1 MNTKAAFIRRRW
13 PIVVTLLTLLIVALP
28 IRAAVRVQ
36 RPITYDGGRINQEYL
51 YGEELQASTHKG
63 VDFSYGLG
71 TSVYAVADGTVVDL
85 YETSQ
90 NGQGTGFGNFV
101 LIRHDRRHWDRIT
114 QQNAYVYSIYAH
126 LSYNSVGP
134 SVGQFVSAGTWIAE
148 VDNTGSSTGNHLHL
162 QICLHPQSDRTLS
175 TLDSEN
181 TSRNPELWLQP
192 FNYGSANTGAVVGKI
207 TDSNGNPIGDRYIWG
222 LSKPPGSGGT
232 NYSFSRTYAYTW
244 TNPDDIL
251 VENWGTTDVL
261 AGTYHLTVR
270 NESGSYIYED
280 LGWRTV
286 RAGETTYVG
295 LYPVFLPDIMENYYG
310 WNSSI
315 VVRNNS
321 DSKTAQ
327 VNTTFFWEN
336 GEVRT
341 QKTDYIAPRGTV
353 VVDFP
358 GTCYYCRGSAIVAA
372 SEDVAVVV
380 EHTNGTRYNN
390 YNGISATGLDA
401 GWGQTGATIYV
412 PLAKYDFDGK
422 SSRLYILNTGPAA
435 TDVTITSYYSNGSQA
450 DSTPC
455 PNLAPAARCDL
466 RPPAPAAGRYAV
478 RISAGQP
485 LAVVVAEEQHSD
497 PNVIYKVQNPFA
509 SGATVGFA
517 PQVKRQWQG
526 EYSTLA
532 VQNLGGWPFTVTVT
546 YYPDSGGS
554 CSHSAG
560 INPQGYYVFQ
570 TQDAPG
576 CPVSSFVGAARVSAP
591 GTVAVLVNEKG
602 EKGNSG
608 FLTGSQS
615 VVLPQVRR
623 DGGWWTGIRV
633 MNADGGAPTTGAI
646 YFYHPDGSAAGS
658 GAAFTINSAYR
669 SVNLGSSAPAG
680 FHGAARIVADRPVA
694 VSAILTL
701 NNSPEQTMMYNGCN
715 R

>member
-1 MNTKAAFIRRRW
+1 MA
-13 PIVVTLLTLLIVALP
+13 TLLTLLIVALP

-36 RPITYDGGRINQEYL
+36 RPITYDGGRINQYYL
-51 YGEELQASTHKG
+51 WGEDSHRG

-71 TSVYAVADGTVVDL
+71 TYIYAVADGTVVQFKEDVDDN
-85 YETSQ
+85 TWPQ
-90 NGQGTGFGNFV
+90 NPRNDWGNFV
-101 LIRHDRRHWDRIT
+101 LIRHNGLFWDRTT

-126 LSYNSVGP
+126 LKKDSVRP
-134 SVGQFVSAGTWIAE
+134 SVGQFVTAGTWIAE
-148 VDNTGSSTGNHLHL
+148 VDNTGHSTGNHLHL
-162 QICLHPQSDRTLS
+162 QICLHPQSDRLLWPTNTLN
-175 TLDSEN
+175 SEN

-192 FNYGSANTGAVVGKI
+192 FNYGGANTGAVVGKV
-207 TDSNGNPIGDRYIWG
+207 TDSNGNAVSNLRIYG
-222 LSKPPGSGGT
+222 LSKPLGSAGT
-232 NYSFSRTYAYTW
+232 NYVWSETYSDPAL
-244 TNPDDIL
+244 NPDDIV
-251 VENWGTTDVL
+251 VENWGTTDVYP
-261 AGTYHLTVR
+261 GTYHLEAKYT
-270 NESGSYIYED
+270 NGTLYED
-280 LGWRTV
+280 LGWHTV
-286 RAGETTYVG
+286 EAGKTTYVG
-295 LYPVFLPDIMENYYG
+295 LYPVYLPDIMENYYG

-390 YNGISATGLDA
+390 YNGISATGLDP
-401 GWGQTGATIYV
+401 GWGQTGAAIYV
-412 PLAKYDFDGK
+412 PLTKYDFDGK

-633 MNADGGAPTTGAI
+633 MNADGGAPTNGAI

-669 SVNLGSSAPAG
+669 SVNLGSAVPAG

-701 NNSPEQTMMYNGCN
+701 NNSAEQTMMYNGCN